1 MSKTKTSNAAPS
13 FTGRKLAIGVLA
25 AIGLAVGGVVYSLQ
39 SSAAP
44 PNIVVYKS
52 PTCGCC
58 EAWVDHLKANGFNVT
73 VHNQFNMD
81 PIKREKGVPT
91 QLQSCH
97 TAQIGDYVIEG
108 HVPAANIVRLLQEK
122 PPVKGLTAPGMPQGS
137 PGMKGPVS
145 EPYEV
150 LAFQSD
156 GRTAVYAR
164 HNQ

>member
-1 MSKTKTSNAAPS
+1 MSKRPAPKAKQS
-13 FTGRKLAIGVLA
+13 FPGRKLAIGLLA
-25 AIGLAVGGVVYSLQ
+25 VTGLAVGGVIYSLQ
-39 SSAAP
+39 SSAASP
-44 PNIVVYKS
+44 SIVVYKS

-58 EAWVDHLKANGFNVT
+58 EEWVGHLKENGFKVT

-81 PIKREKGVPT
+81 PIKREKGVPA

-108 HVPAANIVRLLQEK
+108 HVPAADIARLLKEK
-122 PPVKGLTAPGMPQGS
+122 LPVKGLTAPGMPQGS
-137 PGMKGPVS
+137 PGMEGAAS

-156 GRTAVYAR
+156 GRTSVYAR